1 MRDIGS
7 FVFKRFLN
15 SVYTKTQG
23 VDVSGNIVM
32 LMLGVSTFLGAL
44 GLIALLWGVRTGQFD
59 DQSKFIDGAR
69 YDNEEDLQ
77 DAKMMED
84 KQKEREAKR
93 KKEYRPE

>member
-1 MRDIGS
+1 MNHTLLCYNPFIFYKGM
-7 FVFKRFLN
+7 
-15 SVYTKTQG
+15 
-23 VDVSGNIVM
+23 DVSGNIVM

-77 DAKMMED
+77 DAKMMEE
-84 KQKEREAKR
+84 KRKEREAKR
-93 KKEYRPE
+93 KREYRPE

>member
-1 MRDIGS
+1 MYGNEQQR
-7 FVFKRFLN
+7 VK
-15 SVYTKTQG
+15 
-23 VDVSGNIVM
+23 VSGNIII

-77 DAKMMED
+77 DAKMMEA
-84 KQKEREAKR
+84 KRKEREAKR